1 MALTAILAEL
11 VLMRVFMATGAVTER
26 NTPELLEFLTVN
38 CLYPVAFCTV
48 DGLMLPDQ
56 GKPRIGVV
64 KLRGRLE

>member
-11 VLMRVFMATGAVTER
+11 VLMRVFVAACAVAER
-26 NTPELLEFLTVN
+26 NAPELLE
-38 CLYPVAFCTV
+38 CLAVYCLFPVALRTV

-64 KLRGRLE
+64 KLRSRLE

>member
-11 VLMRVFMATGAVTER
+11 VLMRVFVAAGAVAER
-26 NTPELLEFLTVN
+26 NTPELLERFAVY
-38 CLYPVAFCTV
+38 CLFPVAFRTV

-64 KLRGRLE
+64 ELRGRLE